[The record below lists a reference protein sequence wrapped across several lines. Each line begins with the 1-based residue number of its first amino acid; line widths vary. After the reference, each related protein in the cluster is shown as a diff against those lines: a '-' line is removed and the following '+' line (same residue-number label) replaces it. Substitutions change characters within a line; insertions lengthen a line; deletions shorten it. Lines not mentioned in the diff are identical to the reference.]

1 MKKTE
6 NYSED
11 EKYMSVA
18 IELAKKGYGYT
29 APNPVVGAVIV
40 KMAVLLVRDTMK
52 NMENLTRSGMRWLPA
67 ASLQKAPR
75 SM

>member
-40 KMAVLLVRDTMK
+40 KDGCIIGQGYQK